1 MVTHLLLQSYCVSV
15 RKLLMM
21 SWLHNIWQNQATCI
35 VCPIIGHRQGMLK
48 CIFHVWKSKLR
59 DKYRCCHASGSQ
71 TGDRRRNWRNTKRS
85 PSRSCQNAARS
96 AQHIERIASDIV
108 IIPVCKICCPQ
119 PGRISRWSFNYHVN
133 IIKYQYPY
141 QCIDCTYIYNSN
153 DQLSELDPMRSTLQI
168 VVTCGG
174 RLEVNTSM
182 MHRRGAHNTVP
193 CKDDL
198 WTLDVSC

>member
-1 MVTHLLLQSYCVSV
+1 M
-15 RKLLMM
+15 
-21 SWLHNIWQNQATCI
+21 
-35 VCPIIGHRQGMLK
+35 
-48 CIFHVWKSKLR
+48 
-59 DKYRCCHASGSQ
+59 YRLY
-71 TGDRRRNWRNTKRS
+71 
-85 PSRSCQNAARS
+85 
-96 AQHIERIASDIV
+96 I
-108 IIPVCKICCPQ
+108 
-119 PGRISRWSFNYHVN
+119 
-133 IIKYQYPY
+133 
-141 QCIDCTYIYNSN
+141 YIYNSN